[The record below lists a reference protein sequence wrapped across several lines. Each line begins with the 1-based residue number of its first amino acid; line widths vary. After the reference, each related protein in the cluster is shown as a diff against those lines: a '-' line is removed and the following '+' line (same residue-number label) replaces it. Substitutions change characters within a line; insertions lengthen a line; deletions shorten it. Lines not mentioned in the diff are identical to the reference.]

1 MMRPME
7 LDDTRQAILA
17 STGHVLIE
25 GGPGCGKTT
34 IALLKALN
42 TLDSLEE
49 GQRVLFLSFSRAA
62 VRQITDRMGSLFGR
76 SARARL
82 EVRTFHA
89 FFLELV
95 RSHGRLLTGR
105 PASFIAPDRERELR
119 ADFGGDKDAW
129 TAECRRM
136 AAEESRYVFDLLA
149 ATAATLLEDSS
160 AVRAL
165 YSSIYPLVIV
175 DEFQDTNIDQWRA
188 VRALGQASTVI
199 CLADPDQ
206 RIFGHLPGVDEE
218 RIEHAVAELQPARYD
233 LSKDNYRSPE
243 GGLLGYANAV
253 LHNAPFPLPDSV
265 KTLTYYPQQ
274 WGTLPVEIRAHQAV
288 IALRNHLRAQL
299 GREPTLAVL
308 AATNHLVGR
317 ISEKISVENV
327 TAHGVLPP
335 VDHDLH
341 WDPELATAAG
351 FVVASLLEWPA
362 LPRQEALAKT
372 LRAVADFYRTKL
384 IARGTA
390 GARSKIQTIDR
401 ALTALADGK
410 TVRSKTALVLMT
422 AYDAGLK
429 LVGQPIPD
437 WQEARARLQG
447 SAELDELSKHVRMLR
462 LLNATDTLALTL
474 AQAWDAAAAYT
485 DAAAA
490 VRRAL
495 ADEQLAVLDQP
506 TAAVSLMNMHRSKS
520 KEFDGAV
527 IVEGAHHSRLLDP
540 AWDSERTR
548 ANRRLL
554 RVAITRARHMVVFV
568 RPEDAVPLISRVAE
582 PEAVRGGA

>member
-1 MMRPME
+1 ME
-7 LDDTRQAILA
+7 LDDTRRAILA

-34 IALLKALN
+34 IALLKALDA
-42 TLDSLEE
+42 LGGLEAA
-49 GQRVLFLSFSRAA
+49 QRVLFLSFSRAA
-62 VRQITDRMGSLFGR
+62 VRQITDRMGGLFSA

-105 PASFIAPDRERELR
+105 PAAFITPDRERELR

-129 TAECRRM
+129 SVECRRM
-136 AAEESRYVFDLLA
+136 AAEEGRYVFDLLA
-149 ATAATLLEDSS
+149 DTAATLLEDSS
-160 AVRAL
+160 AVRGL

-188 VRALGQASTVI
+188 VRALSQASTVI

-218 RIEHAVAELQPARYD
+218 RIAHAVAHLQPACFD
-233 LSKDNYRSPE
+233 LSKDNHRSPE

-253 LHNAPFPLPDSV
+253 LHKTPLAVPDGV
-265 KTLTYYPQQ
+265 RTLTYVQR
-274 WGTLPVEIRAHQAV
+274 WGALPVEIRTHQAV
-288 IALRNHLRAQL
+288 IALREHLRGEL

-308 AATNHLVGR
+308 ATTNGLVGR

-327 TAHGVLPP
+327 TARGVLPP
-335 VDHDLH
+335 VEHDLH
-341 WDPELATAAG
+341 WDPELAAAAG

-362 LPRQEALAKT
+362 LPREEALAKT
-372 LRAVADFYRTKL
+372 LRAVADFYRTKF
-384 IARGTA
+384 ARGTA
-390 GARSKIQTIDR
+390 GARAKIQTIER
-401 ALTALADGK
+401 AITALAEGK
-410 TVRSKTALVLMT
+410 PARAKTAHALLA

-429 LVGQPIPD
+429 LTGQPITD
-437 WQEARARLQG
+437 WQEARAYLRG
-447 SAELDELSKHVRMLR
+447 SAELEEVSKQVRMLR
-462 LLNATDTLALTL
+462 LLNATDTLALALTH
-474 AQAWDAAAAYT
+474 AWDGSDAYA

-495 ADEQLAVLDQP
+495 ASDQLTLPEQN
-506 TAAVSLMNMHRSKS
+506 TAAVSLMSMHRSKG
-520 KEFDGAV
+520 KEFDGVV
-527 IVEGAHHSRLLDP
+527 IAEGAHHSRLLDT
-540 AWDSERTR
+540 AWDEERIQ

-568 RPEDAVPLISRVAE
+568 RPEDAVPLIPRVAK
-582 PEAVRGGA
+582 PATVPGGA

>member
-1 MMRPME
+1 ME
-7 LDDTRQAILA
+7 LDDTRRTILA

-34 IALLKALN
+34 IALLKALKA
-42 TLDSLEE
+42 LDGLEA

-62 VRQITDRMGSLFGR
+62 VRQITDRMGGLFGPA
-76 SARARL
+76 ARAQL

-105 PASFIAPDRERELR
+105 PSSFITPDRERELR
-119 ADFGGDKDAW
+119 ADFTGDKDAW
-129 TAECRRM
+129 AVECRRM
-136 AAEESRYVFDLLA
+136 ATKEGRYVFDLLA
-149 ATAATLLEDSS
+149 DTAATLLEGSS

-165 YSSIYPLVIV
+165 YSNIYPLIIV

-188 VRALGQASTVI
+188 VRALSQTSTVI

-218 RIEHAVAELQPARYD
+218 RITHAVAHLQPARFD
-233 LSKDNYRSPE
+233 LSKDNHRSPE

-253 LHNAPFPLPDSV
+253 LHNTPVPVPDSV
-265 KTLTYYPQQ
+265 RTLTYMQR
-274 WGTLPVEIRAHQAV
+274 WGALPVEIRTHQAV
-288 IALRNHLRAQL
+288 IALREHLRAEL

-308 AATNHLVGR
+308 ATTNSLVGR

-327 TAHGVLPP
+327 TVRGVLPP
-335 VDHDLH
+335 VEHDLH
-341 WDPELATAAG
+341 WDPELAAAAG

-372 LRAVADFYRTKL
+372 LGTVADFYRTKF
-384 IARGTA
+384 ARGTA
-390 GARSKIQTIDR
+390 GARAKIQTIER
-401 ALTALADGK
+401 AVAALAEGK
-410 TVRSKTALVLMT
+410 PVRAKTAQVLLA
-422 AYDAGLK
+422 AYDTGLK
-429 LVGQPIPD
+429 LAGQPVTD
-437 WQEARARLQG
+437 WQDSRARLRG
-447 SAELDELSKHVRMLR
+447 SAELEELSKQVRMLR
-462 LLNATDTLALTL
+462 LLNATDTLALAL
-474 AQAWDAAAAYT
+474 AQAWDGSAAYT

-495 ADEQLAVLDQP
+495 ASDQLALPEQS
-506 TAAVSLMNMHRSKS
+506 TATVSLMSMHRSKG
-520 KEFDGAV
+520 KEFDGVV
-527 IVEGAHHSRLLDP
+527 IAEGSHHSRLLDVT
-540 AWDSERTR
+540 WDEERIR

-568 RPEDAVPLISRVAE
+568 RPEDAVPLIPRGDDSTTVSR
-582 PEAVRGGA
+582 EA

>member
-1 MMRPME
+1 MRPIK

-34 IALLKALN
+34 IALLKALKA
-42 TLDSLEE
+42 LDSLEAE
-49 GQRVLFLSFSRAA
+49 QRVLFLSFSRAA
-62 VRQITDRMGSLFGR
+62 VRQITDRMDGLFGR
-76 SARARL
+76 AARARL

-105 PASFIAPDRERELR
+105 PASFITPDRERELR
-119 ADFGGDKDAW
+119 ADFSGDKDAW
-129 TAECRRM
+129 SVECHRM
-136 AAEESRYVFDLLA
+136 AAEEGRYVFDLLA
-149 ATAATLLEDSS
+149 GTAATLLEGSS

-188 VRALGQASTVI
+188 VRALGQTSTVI

-218 RIEHAVAELQPARYD
+218 RIAHAVAHLQPTCFD
-233 LSKDNYRSPE
+233 LSKDNHRSPE

-253 LHNAPFPLPDSV
+253 LHNSPLPVPDSV
-265 KTLTYYPQQ
+265 RTLTYAQR
-274 WGTLPVEIRAHQAV
+274 WGALPVEIRTHQAV
-288 IALRNHLRAQL
+288 IALREHLRAEL

-308 AATNHLVGR
+308 ATTNSLVGR

-327 TAHGVLPP
+327 TARGVLPP
-335 VDHDLH
+335 VEHDLH
-341 WDPELATAAG
+341 WDPELAAAAG

-362 LPRQEALAKT
+362 LPLQEALTKT
-372 LRAVADFYRTKL
+372 LRAVADFYRTKF
-384 IARGTA
+384 ARGTT
-390 GARSKIQTIDR
+390 GARAKIQTIER
-401 ALTALADGK
+401 AITALTEGK
-410 TVRSKTALVLMT
+410 PVRAKTAQALLA
-422 AYDAGLK
+422 AYNTGLK
-429 LVGQPIPD
+429 LAGQPVAD
-437 WQEARARLQG
+437 WQEARARLKG
-447 SAELDELSKHVRMLR
+447 SAELDELFKQVRMLR
-462 LLNATDTLALTL
+462 LLNATDTLALALT
-474 AQAWDAAAAYT
+474 QAWDGTTAYT

-490 VRRAL
+490 VRRTL
-495 ADEQLAVLDQP
+495 ANDQLTLPEQN
-506 TAAVSLMNMHRSKS
+506 TAAVSLMSMHRSKG
-520 KEFDGAV
+520 KEFDGVV
-527 IVEGAHHSRLLDP
+527 IAEGAHHSRLLD
-540 AWDSERTR
+540 ATWDEERVR

-568 RPEDAVPLISRVAE
+568 RPEDALPLTPRVEE
-582 PEAVRGGA
+582 PATFSGVA